1 MVKLIAGLKGTGKSK
16 QVVKTANEHV
26 LNAKGN
32 IIYID
37 DDNRPMHE
45 LDHKIRFIDVSELPI
60 CIATEFFGFV
70 SGIIASNYDIEHIYI
85 DGVFNRV
92 EITEA
97 NLAIL
102 FGRFEELSDKYGI
115 DFTIT
120 LNVEETTPESL
131 KKYLS

>member
-85 DGVFNRV
+85 DGVFNKV

-102 FGRFEELSDKYGI
+102 FGRFEELSNKYGI

>member
-26 LNAKGN
+26 LEAKGN

-37 DDNRPMHE
+37 DDSRPMHE

-60 CIATEFFGFV
+60 DIAAEFFGFI

-85 DGVFNRV
+85 DGVFNKV
-92 EITEA
+92 EICAAGLAKFFERLEA
-97 NLAIL
+97 AS
-102 FGRFEELSDKYGI
+102 EKYSI
-115 DFTIT
+115 DFTVT
-120 LNVEETTPESL
+120 LNVEESVPAEL
-131 KKYLS
+131 KKYMK

>member
-60 CIATEFFGFV
+60 CIASEFFGFV

-85 DGVFNRV
+85 DGVFNKV

-102 FGRFEELSDKYGI
+102 FGRFEELSNKYGI

-120 LNVEETTPESL
+120 LNVEESTPESL
-131 KKYLS
+131 KKYV

>member
-45 LDHKIRFIDVSELPI
+45 LDHKIRFIDVSEMPV
-60 CIATEFFGFV
+60 CIATEFFGFI
-70 SGIIASNYDIEHIYI
+70 SGIIASNYDIEHVYI
-85 DGVFNRV
+85 DGVFNKV
-92 EITEA
+92 KMTEED
-97 NLAIL
+97 LAKW
-102 FGRFEELSDKYGI
+102 FGRIEEMSAKYGI
-115 DFTIT
+115 DFTVT
-120 LNVEETTPESL
+120 LNVDEKTPDAL
-131 KKYLS
+131 AKYL

>member
-60 CIATEFFGFV
+60 CIATEFYGFI

-85 DGVFNRV
+85 DGVFNKV

-102 FGRFEELSDKYGI
+102 FERIEELSNKYRI

-120 LNVEETTPESL
+120 LNVEETTPASL
-131 KKYLS
+131 QKYL

>member
-102 FGRFEELSDKYGI
+102 FGRFEELSNKYGI

>member
-26 LNAKGN
+26 ASAKGN

-45 LDHKIRFIDVSELPI
+45 LDYKIRFIDVSELPI
-60 CIATEFFGFV
+60 CIVTEFFGFI

-85 DGVFNRV
+85 DGVFNKV
-92 EITEA
+92 EISEEA
-97 NLAIL
+97 LAKW
-102 FGRFEELSDKYGI
+102 FERIEALSVKYNI
-115 DFTIT
+115 NFTVT
-120 LNVEETTPESL
+120 LNVEEKTPASL
-131 KKYLS
+131 EKYLQ